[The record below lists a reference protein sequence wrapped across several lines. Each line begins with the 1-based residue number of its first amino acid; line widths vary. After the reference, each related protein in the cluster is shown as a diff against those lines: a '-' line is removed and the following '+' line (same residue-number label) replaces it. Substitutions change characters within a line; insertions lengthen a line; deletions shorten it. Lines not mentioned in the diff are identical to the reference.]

1 MNNVLG
7 ARALSRGDI
16 AVLPVWLIMEGDNSL
31 SLSHSSH
38 PEPLG
43 RRTVSRKGKRG
54 NRARLL
60 LPEGFVS

>member
-16 AVLPVWLIMEGDNSL
+16 AALPVRLITEGDSSL

-43 RRTVSRKGKRG
+43 RRIVSRKRKRG
-54 NRARLL
+54 NRRPGSCYQGGL
-60 LPEGFVS
+60 